1 MTASR
6 AISSVTR
13 KTLWFGGYLVAC
25 LVMFWPSVR
34 DVFRLALSQDTYSH
48 ILLVPFI
55 TAGLMLMNRH
65 RLSEST
71 ESSLRAAAILFFS
84 GVLLFGLGWRF
95 GFLLPGGNLLAYAIL
110 PLLFLVWAG
119 FLFFYGAHAFH
130 SMQFPLFFLLL
141 AVPLPES
148 LIDVLIGW
156 LRVGSAEVTYW
167 LFRATT
173 TPVFRQ
179 GFLFTLPGATI
190 DIAPE
195 CSGIRSA
202 IALLITCLLAG
213 YLFLR
218 TKWAR
223 SALLVAAVPVI
234 VIKNGIRIV
243 TLTLLAI
250 HVDPSFLTGKF
261 HHQGGFIFF
270 LIGLLILW
278 PVLIWLQTKEAKL
291 MNRGGPPPRSAS
303 GGPHAASSA
312 TVAQR

>member
-1 MTASR
+1 MTALR
-6 AISSVTR
+6 AISTVTR
-13 KTLWFGGYLVAC
+13 KTLWFGGYLAAC
-25 LVMFWPSVR
+25 LAIFWPSVR
-34 DVFRLALSQDTYSH
+34 DVFHLALSQDIYSH
-48 ILLVPFI
+48 ILLVPVI

-65 RLSEST
+65 RLSPNAEGSP
-71 ESSLRAAAILFFS
+71 RAAAVLFLSGMLFF
-84 GVLLFGLGWRF
+84 GLSWRF
-95 GFLLPGGNLLAYAIL
+95 GFLLPSGNLMAYAIL
-110 PLLFLVWAG
+110 PLIFLIWAG
-119 FLFFYGAHAFH
+119 FLFFYGAQAFH
-130 SMQFPLFFLLL
+130 SLQFPLFFLLL

-148 LIDVLIGW
+148 LIDVFIGW

-167 LFRATT
+167 LFRATA

-179 GFLFTLPGATI
+179 GFIFALPGATI

-223 SALLVAAVPVI
+223 TALLVAAVPVI
-234 VIKNGIRIV
+234 IIKNGIRIV

-291 MNRGGPPPRSAS
+291 MNRGSPPPGSAS
-303 GGPHAASSA
+303 GGTHPTSTA
-312 TVAQR
+312 TVPQR

>member
-1 MTASR
+1 MTAPR
-6 AISSVTR
+6 AIASVTR
-13 KTLWFGGYLVAC
+13 ETLWYCAYLVAC
-25 LVMFWPSVR
+25 LAMFWPSLR
-34 DVFRLALSQDTYSH
+34 DLLHLSLAQDVYSH

-55 TAGLMLMNRH
+55 TVGLVLMNRNL
-65 RLSEST
+65 LSQGGQGSP
-71 ESSLRAAAILFFS
+71 RAAAMLFLS

-95 GFLLPGGNLLAYAIL
+95 GSQLPGGISLEFAIL
-110 PLLFLVWAG
+110 PLVFLVWAG
-119 FLFFYGAHAFH
+119 FLFFYGSRAFH
-130 SMQFPLFFLLL
+130 SLQFPLLFLLL

-148 LIDVLIGW
+148 LIDVFIEW
-156 LRVGSAEVTYW
+156 LRVGSSEVTYW
-167 LFRATT
+167 LFRATA

-179 GFLFTLPGATI
+179 GFIFAVPGVTI
-190 DIAPE
+190 DVAPE

-223 SALLVAAVPVI
+223 IALLVAAMPVL

-261 HHQGGFIFF
+261 HHQGGFVFF

-278 PVLIWLQTKEAKL
+278 PVLIWLQTKESKSL
-291 MNRGGPPPRSAS
+291 NRGGTPPGPAS
-303 GGPHAASSA
+303 GGPRAASTA
-312 TVAQR
+312 ALR